1 MGESPSRDDL
11 DRPSPG
17 SPDESDTEGEDPGL
31 GGLYREPEA
40 SPGPSPVP
48 PMETP
53 YLQRE
58 ARPGAE
64 QGPRPGAE
72 PGPRPEAWP
81 GPGPGAWPG
90 ADRAPQPGADRAPQP
105 GASRA
110 PQPGASRAPQP
121 EQTWVLPP
129 RPGPCP
135 DTYTPGPGWHTY
147 RLPYPD
153 LYTSSMSIMRNFVK

>member
-1 MGESPSRDDL
+1 MGESPSRDEL

-64 QGPRPGAE
+64 PGPRPGAE
-72 PGPRPEAWP
+72 PGPRPGAWP

-90 ADRAPQPGADRAPQP
+90 AGNTIPLGRGLARGIGRVLPPGARPGSDRDPDNRGRGALQPEPQWSPPPRPGARPGADRD
-105 GASRA
+105 
-110 PQPGASRAPQP
+110 
-121 EQTWVLPP
+121 
-129 RPGPCP
+129 P
-135 DTYTPGPGWHTY
+135 DN
-147 RLPYPD
+147 RVQEAL
-153 LYTSSMSIMRNFVK
+153 